1 MDYQPYADYRASRF
15 DDSMKLPTSWEE
27 KRLKFIASHND
38 EVLSEKTD
46 PDYII
51 EYVDISSVDLIDGI
65 TQIDTLSFESAPSR
79 ARRVVRDGD
88 TVISTVRTY
97 LRAIATI
104 SNPPDN
110 MIVSTGFAVIR
121 SKGEVDKDYLS
132 YYLQSQGFVDSVV
145 AHSVGVSYPAIN
157 ASDLVSLPVYFPS
170 KALEQKN
177 IVQFLDYKTHQI
189 D

>member
-1 MDYQPYADYRASRF
+1 MQYQPYADYRASRF
-15 DDSMKLPTSWEE
+15 DDSMKLPRSWEE

-38 EVLSEKTD
+38 EVLSDKTD

-51 EYVDISSVDLIDGI
+51 EYVDISSVDLINGI

-104 SNPPDN
+104 SKPPDN
-110 MIVSTGFAVIR
+110 MVVSTGFAVIR
-121 SKGEVDKDYLS
+121 SKGEVDKDYLCLLYTS
-132 YYLQSQGFVDSVV
+132 PSPRDS
-145 AHSVGVSYPAIN
+145 
-157 ASDLVSLPVYFPS
+157 
-170 KALEQKN
+170 
-177 IVQFLDYKTHQI
+177 
-189 D
+189 